1 MYAICDDYY
10 GVMVICCDYCGLS
23 GIIRH
28 AYQRLNWEDAYPV
41 ARTCDLIDVYI
52 GAGDTFRLIGC
63 LMCVGCLY
71 LV

>member
-1 MYAICDDYY
+1 MHVARACDLID
-10 GVMVICCDYCGLS
+10 VN
-23 GIIRH
+23 IRH

-52 GAGDTFRLIGC
+52 ETGDTFHLIGC